1 MFRMNLK
8 LPFLLAYFTVSTEV
22 SGGYEECT
30 KDGILI
36 SDIFCLP
43 KNYRKD
49 VPPHTTGP
57 LNVFFKLPVTEIS
70 QIDDKRSQITLRL
83 AYKIRWPEHRMILN
97 DSADWSRGEI
107 NVRPDLIKHFWT
119 PDIIIHDLIRFTKPE
134 VLNEVAAL
142 EIVSDHSIYYKVS
155 VCHSMLCYSMLCHST
170 VYFVQHKGS
179 DITIVCKGMV
189 FLQYPMDKHS
199 CFFKLSSYGYEE
211 DKMKLSGKFSYE
223 RYNQRTLNF
232 HVDFKELDL
241 DKRTWQGSSS
251 K

>member
-142 EIVSDHSIYYKVS
+142 EIVSDHSIYYKVR
-155 VCHSMLCYSMLCHST
+155 
-170 VYFVQHKGS
+170 S